1 MVVDC
6 VGFDV
11 SIPKIAVKPLFK
23 PLEFGKYPRLL
34 EEMYEIGNIVLVA
47 NKVDLLTSQVSPTR
61 LDRGVPQDAS
71 AG

>member
-1 MVVDC
+1 
-6 VGFDV
+6 
-11 SIPKIAVKPLFK
+11 
-23 PLEFGKYPRLL
+23 
-34 EEMYEIGNIVLVA
+34 MYEIGKIVLVA